1 MLADSSVITSVA
13 VFGADRQ
20 EHPLRRAR
28 HLIDK
33 VLLEQSESVH
43 DLSGQLAVGRGLTE
57 CVVRTIALR
66 ALYSFTNSYSL
77 EEQLRYNALYRWFVG
92 LDQSLGSEV
101 ADVSRMTEGLLTR
114 SALAGALLR
123 ELFVCPKW
131 RAVERHR
138 LFTPD
143 VSLKAQVP
151 STVEHVGEWSRS
163 QRQTDPRLA
172 KARDYIIA
180 HIGRVD
186 LGTND
191 LASVLC
197 MSRRALYNLCATWGT
212 TPCRLIREVRLEHC
226 HAYICSAP
234 NIRKVTT
241 VAYDHGFRD
250 YSSFSRMFKSHF
262 GVTPSALRRPSAL
275 PVSRRPRRA
284 PIEYLGPSRV
294 LELQSAR

>member
-1 MLADSSVITSVA
+1 MLADSSVSTSVSA
-13 VFGADRQ
+13 FGAGRQ
-20 EHPLRRAR
+20 EHPLRCAR
-28 HLIDK
+28 QLVDK

-43 DLSGQLAVGRGLTE
+43 DLSGQLAMARGLTE

-92 LDQSLGSEV
+92 SDQSLGSEV
-101 ADVSRMTEGLLTR
+101 ADVSRMTDGLLTR

-151 STVEHVGEWSRS
+151 FTAKHVGESARL
-163 QRQTDPRLA
+163 QGLTDPRLT

-191 LASVLC
+191 LASLLC
-197 MSRRALYNLCATWGT
+197 MSRRALYNLCAAYAT
-212 TPCRLIREVRLEHC
+212 TPCRLAREVRLERC
-226 HAYICSAP
+226 HAYICNAP
-234 NIRKVTT
+234 NIRKITSI
-241 VAYDHGFRD
+241 AYDHGFRD
-250 YSSFSRMFKSHF
+250 YSSFSRMFKSYF

-275 PVSRRPRRA
+275 PVSRRSRRA
-284 PIEYLGPSRV
+284 PIEYLGSSRV
-294 LELQSAR
+294 LEHQSAL